1 MDHFVACCKQVYSLI
16 SANLLLHELQEQF
29 SLAVNLFDFSD
40 YFCVSIYWVSQKSVP
55 NFDLLLTAIM
65 LGILG
70 FPVFPDLY
78 NLFDSLLICFH
89 HVMNKQQ

>member
-29 SLAVNLFDFSD
+29 SLAVNLFDISD
-40 YFCVSIYWVSQKSVP
+40 YFCVSIYWVSQKNVP

-70 FPVFPDLY
+70 FPVFFSRPVQ
-78 NLFDSLLICFH
+78 FI
-89 HVMNKQQ
+89 